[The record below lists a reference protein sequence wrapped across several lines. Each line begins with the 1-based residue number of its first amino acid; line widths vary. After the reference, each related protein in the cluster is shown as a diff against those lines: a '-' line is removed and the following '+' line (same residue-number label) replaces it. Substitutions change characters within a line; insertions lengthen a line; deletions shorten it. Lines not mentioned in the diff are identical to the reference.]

1 MRVKG
6 RNENEPVRARGLAR
20 ADDGFSFPELI
31 VVSVVMLVIAVAV
44 MAIIAVGF
52 RQNQNQY
59 DRVVAIDEA
68 RTGLLKMTSEIRSA
82 IALKSISPQVL
93 DVLVEVPEDTAN
105 PHHWVRYRCIGNSN
119 GNQNGLGG
127 SCSRQ
132 DKTINSGG
140 DCDDAGAGPGCTV
153 ILREV
158 TKQDTDSFDEP
169 CDNYDPET
177 NEEKHFCVKDNRTVQ
192 LSVFML
198 VEGAENPIEMRSAVT
213 IRNCVSNQGQVI
225 PCPTTAA

>member
-1 MRVKG
+1 MDVEGNGVTDRG
-6 RNENEPVRARGLAR
+6 RRRGFVR

-31 VVSVVMLVIAVAV
+31 IVSVVMLIIAVAV
-44 MAIIAVGF
+44 MAIIGVSF

-82 IALKSISPQVL
+82 VALESVSAQVL
-93 DVLVEVPEDTAN
+93 DVQVEVPEDPTN
-105 PHHWVRYRCIGNSN
+105 PYHWIRYKCVGNDQGSSS
-119 GNQNGLGG
+119 GLGG
-127 SCSRQ
+127 TCSRQ

-140 DCDDAGAGPGCTV
+140 DCTDTGTGPGCTV
-153 ILREV
+153 ILRNI
-158 TKQDTDSFDEP
+158 TKQGVDSFDEP
-169 CDNYDPET
+169 CEGYDAAT
-177 NEEKHFCVKDNRTVQ
+177 TEEKHFCVKQNRTVQ

-213 IRNCVSNQGQVI
+213 IRNCLNNKQQVI
-225 PCPTTAA
+225 PCSTA